1 MNPTPEGHKMD
12 KKRAILVV
20 DDDQY
25 LLSAIGQTLMLNGYR
40 ADLQASPVGAL
51 ESVKKDF
58 YSAVIADIRM
68 PVMDGMQLLAEI
80 GKMDRDLPI
89 IMITGHGD
97 VALAVQAIRAGAY
110 DFLEKPVDEEVLLA
124 SLSRAV
130 ERRRLVLENRQLQ
143 EELSRQSRQSFFR
156 GMVGCHP
163 LMHRLYDV
171 VEIVAKESD
180 PVLLS
185 GETGTGKELV
195 AQAIHQIG
203 RPQGTF
209 VGVNMAALPAEM
221 IESELFGH
229 ERGAFTGAVGV
240 KIGKFEYA
248 REGTI
253 FLDEICSLP
262 FTLQAKLLRVLEE
275 RSFCRLGSNAQLP
288 LQARIISA
296 TNKNLA
302 EEITAGHFRQDLFY
316 RLNVLSIDIPPLR
329 KRKED
334 IPLLVE
340 YFRQEYCRERQQTV
354 PPFTAQQLEKIAVQ
368 DWPGNIRE
376 LRNHVRRA
384 CVLGEP
390 PEESA
395 ESATAAVSAVAVAGE
410 QGQQSLKD
418 YIEQH
423 EKEYIIRVL
432 SERGGK
438 VGACHQVLGLS
449 RKGLYDKINKYSI
462 DLAACKKEE

>member
-209 VGVNMAALPAEM
+209 VGVNMAALPA
-221 IESELFGH
+221 
-229 ERGAFTGAVGV
+229 
-240 KIGKFEYA
+240 
-248 REGTI
+248 
-253 FLDEICSLP
+253 
-262 FTLQAKLLRVLEE
+262 
-275 RSFCRLGSNAQLP
+275 
-288 LQARIISA
+288 
-296 TNKNLA
+296 
-302 EEITAGHFRQDLFY
+302 
-316 RLNVLSIDIPPLR
+316 
-329 KRKED
+329 
-334 IPLLVE
+334 
-340 YFRQEYCRERQQTV
+340 
-354 PPFTAQQLEKIAVQ
+354 
-368 DWPGNIRE
+368 
-376 LRNHVRRA
+376 
-384 CVLGEP
+384 
-390 PEESA
+390 
-395 ESATAAVSAVAVAGE
+395 
-410 QGQQSLKD
+410 
-418 YIEQH
+418 
-423 EKEYIIRVL
+423 
-432 SERGGK
+432 
-438 VGACHQVLGLS
+438 
-449 RKGLYDKINKYSI
+449 
-462 DLAACKKEE
+462 

>member
-1 MNPTPEGHKMD
+1 ME
-12 KKRAILVV
+12 KKSTILVV

-40 ADLQASPVGAL
+40 ADLQASPLAAL
-51 ESVKKDF
+51 ESVKNNACM
-58 YSAVIADIRM
+58 AVIADIRM
-68 PVMDGMQLLAEI
+68 PVMDGMQLLGAI
-80 GKMDRDLPI
+80 GRIDRDLPI

-130 ERRRLVLENRQLQ
+130 EKRRLVLENRQLQ
-143 EELSRQSRQSFFR
+143 EDLARHSRQSFFR

-171 VEIVAKESD
+171 VEMAARAAD

-195 AQAIHQIG
+195 AQAIHQIS
-203 RPQGTF
+203 RPRGTF

-229 ERGAFTGAVGV
+229 ERGAFTGAVAT

-248 REGTI
+248 KDGTL

-262 FTLQAKLLRVLEE
+262 NTLQAKLLRVLEE
-275 RSFCRLGSNAQLP
+275 RSFCRLGSNSQLP

-296 TNKNLA
+296 TNKNLQ
-302 EEITAGHFRQDLFY
+302 EEIAGGQFRQDLFY

-340 YFRQEYCRERQQTV
+340 YFRQEYCRERQQSI
-354 PPFTAQQLEKIAVQ
+354 PPFTAQQLDRITTQ

-376 LRNHVRRA
+376 LRNYVRRA
-384 CVLGEP
+384 CVFGEP
-390 PEESA
+390 PEEAEDAPAFSA
-395 ESATAAVSAVAVAGE
+395 DPGDP
-410 QGQQSLKD
+410 GLQSLKD

-432 SERGGK
+432 SRHGGK
-438 VGACHQVLGLS
+438 VGMCYQVLGLS

>member
-1 MNPTPEGHKMD
+1 MD
-12 KKRAILVV
+12 IKSSILVV

-40 ADLQASPVGAL
+40 ADLQASPLTAL
-51 ESVKKDF
+51 ELAKSNS
-58 YSAVIADIRM
+58 YMAVIADIRM
-68 PVMDGMQLLAEI
+68 PAMDGMQLLAEI
-80 GKMDRDLPI
+80 GKVDRDLPM

-97 VALAVQAIRAGAY
+97 VALAVQAIRTGAY

-124 SLSRAV
+124 SLQRAV
-130 ERRRLVLENRQLQ
+130 EKRRLVLENRKLQ
-143 EELSRQSRQSFFR
+143 EDLARQSRQSFFR

-171 VEIVAKESD
+171 VEMAAKEAD

-203 RPQGTF
+203 SPKGTF

-221 IESELFGH
+221 VESELFGH
-229 ERGAFTGAVGV
+229 ERGAFTGAIATKV
-240 KIGKFEYA
+240 GKFEFA
-248 REGTI
+248 KEGTL

-262 FTLQAKLLRVLEE
+262 LPVQAKLLRVLEE
-275 RSFCRLGSNAQLP
+275 RSFCRLGSNTQLP

-296 TNKNLA
+296 TNKNL
-302 EEITAGHFRQDLFY
+302 EDEIAAGRFRQDLFY

-329 KRKED
+329 KRKDD

-340 YFRQEYCRERQQTV
+340 YFRQEYCRERHQSV
-354 PPFTAQQLEKIAVQ
+354 PPFTVQQLEKICAQ

-384 CVLGEP
+384 CIFGDA
-390 PEESA
+390 PEEQS
-395 ESATAAVSAVAVAGE
+395 TAAEAVTPE
-410 QGQQSLKD
+410 PDGQSLQPLKD
-418 YIEQH
+418 YIERH
-423 EKEYIIRVL
+423 EKEYIIQVL
-432 SERGGK
+432 CKHGGK
-438 VGACHQVLGLS
+438 VGLTHQVLGLS

-462 DLAACKKEE
+462 DLETCKDRQE

>member
-143 EELSRQSRQSFFR
+143 EELARQSRQSFFR

-209 VGVNMAALPAEM
+209 VGVNMAALPA
-221 IESELFGH
+221 
-229 ERGAFTGAVGV
+229 
-240 KIGKFEYA
+240 
-248 REGTI
+248 
-253 FLDEICSLP
+253 
-262 FTLQAKLLRVLEE
+262 
-275 RSFCRLGSNAQLP
+275 
-288 LQARIISA
+288 
-296 TNKNLA
+296 
-302 EEITAGHFRQDLFY
+302 
-316 RLNVLSIDIPPLR
+316 
-329 KRKED
+329 
-334 IPLLVE
+334 
-340 YFRQEYCRERQQTV
+340 
-354 PPFTAQQLEKIAVQ
+354 
-368 DWPGNIRE
+368 
-376 LRNHVRRA
+376 
-384 CVLGEP
+384 
-390 PEESA
+390 
-395 ESATAAVSAVAVAGE
+395 
-410 QGQQSLKD
+410 
-418 YIEQH
+418 
-423 EKEYIIRVL
+423 
-432 SERGGK
+432 
-438 VGACHQVLGLS
+438 
-449 RKGLYDKINKYSI
+449 
-462 DLAACKKEE
+462 

>member
-1 MNPTPEGHKMD
+1 MD
-12 KKRAILVV
+12 KPTILVV

-25 LLSAIGQTLMLNGYR
+25 LLSAIGQTLRLNGYD
-40 ADLQASPVGAL
+40 ADLLANPVKAL
-51 ESVKKDF
+51 EAVKISF
-58 YSAVIADIRM
+58 YMAVIADIRM

-80 GKMDRDLPI
+80 GRMDRDLPV

-130 ERRRLVLENRQLQ
+130 EKRRLVMENRQLQ
-143 EELSRQSRQSFFR
+143 EEISRQCRQSFFR

-171 VEIVAKESD
+171 VEMVGREDD

-203 RPQGTF
+203 RPRGPF

-229 ERGAFTGAVGV
+229 ERGAFTGAVAT

-248 REGTI
+248 RGGTL

-262 FTLQAKLLRVLEE
+262 NTLQAKLLRVLEE
-275 RSFCRLGSNAQLP
+275 KSFCRLGSNTQLP
-288 LQARIISA
+288 LQARIVSA
-296 TNKNLA
+296 TNRNLQ
-302 EEITAGHFRQDLFY
+302 EEIAAGQFRQDLFY

-340 YFRQEYCRERQQTV
+340 YFRQEYCRERQQEV
-354 PPFTAQQLEKIAVQ
+354 PSFTAQQLERIAAQ

-384 CVLGEP
+384 CVFGEP
-390 PEESA
+390 EA
-395 ESATAAVSAVAVAGE
+395 EPATAAVPAAATG
-410 QGQQSLKD
+410 GPDRQSLKD
-418 YIEQH
+418 YIEQQ
-423 EKEYIIRVL
+423 EKEYIIRTL
-432 SERGGK
+432 SAHGGK
-438 VGACHQVLGLS
+438 VGACHQLLGLS
-449 RKGLYDKINKYSI
+449 RKGLYDKINRYSI
-462 DLAACKKEE
+462 DLGAWKKEE

>member
-1 MNPTPEGHKMD
+1 MFADMNPTPEGHKMD

-209 VGVNMAALPAEM
+209 VGVNMAALPA
-221 IESELFGH
+221 
-229 ERGAFTGAVGV
+229 
-240 KIGKFEYA
+240 
-248 REGTI
+248 
-253 FLDEICSLP
+253 
-262 FTLQAKLLRVLEE
+262 
-275 RSFCRLGSNAQLP
+275 
-288 LQARIISA
+288 
-296 TNKNLA
+296 
-302 EEITAGHFRQDLFY
+302 
-316 RLNVLSIDIPPLR
+316 
-329 KRKED
+329 
-334 IPLLVE
+334 
-340 YFRQEYCRERQQTV
+340 
-354 PPFTAQQLEKIAVQ
+354 
-368 DWPGNIRE
+368 
-376 LRNHVRRA
+376 
-384 CVLGEP
+384 
-390 PEESA
+390 
-395 ESATAAVSAVAVAGE
+395 
-410 QGQQSLKD
+410 
-418 YIEQH
+418 
-423 EKEYIIRVL
+423 
-432 SERGGK
+432 
-438 VGACHQVLGLS
+438 
-449 RKGLYDKINKYSI
+449 
-462 DLAACKKEE
+462 

>member
-1 MNPTPEGHKMD
+1 MN
-12 KKRAILVV
+12 KKSTILVV

-25 LLSAIGQTLMLNGYR
+25 LLSAIGQTLMLNGFA
-40 ADLQASPVGAL
+40 ADLQANPFTAL
-51 ESVKKDF
+51 AQVKATA
-58 YSAVIADIRM
+58 YMAVIADIRM
-68 PVMDGMQLLAEI
+68 PGMDGMQLLAEI
-80 GKMDRDLPI
+80 ARFDRDLPI

-124 SLSRAV
+124 SLARAV
-130 ERRRLVLENRQLQ
+130 EKRRLVQENRQLQ
-143 EELSRQSRQSFFR
+143 EDLARQSRQSFFR

-171 VEIVAKESD
+171 VEMVAREAD
-180 PVLLS
+180 PVLIA

-203 RPQGTF
+203 RPKGPF
-209 VGVNMAALPAEM
+209 VGVNMAAIPAEM

-229 ERGAFTGAVGV
+229 ERGAFTGAVAAKV
-240 KIGKFEYA
+240 GKFEYA
-248 REGTI
+248 KDGTI

-275 RSFCRLGSNAQLP
+275 KNFCRLGSNTPLP
-288 LQARIISA
+288 LQGRIISA
-296 TNKNLA
+296 TNRNLDD
-302 EEITAGHFRQDLFY
+302 EIEAGRFRQDLFY

-329 KRKED
+329 MRKED

-340 YFRQEYCRERQQTV
+340 YFRQEYCRERQQHV
-354 PPFTAQQLEKIAVQ
+354 PPFSLPQLDRIAAQ

-376 LRNHVRRA
+376 LRNYVRRA
-384 CVLGEP
+384 CVFGQM
-390 PEESA
+390 PEQPGAPELAA
-395 ESATAAVSAVAVAGE
+395 EAAP
-410 QGQQSLKD
+410 QGPEDTGHKSLKD
-418 YIEQH
+418 YLEQH
-423 EKEYIIRVL
+423 EKQYILRVL
-432 SERGGK
+432 AEHGGK
-438 VGACHQVLGLS
+438 VGNCHQLLGLS

-462 DLAACKKEE
+462 DLGAWKKEE

>member
-1 MNPTPEGHKMD
+1 MKDLTPEIN
-12 KKRAILVV
+12 RSILVV

-25 LLSAIGQTLMLNGYR
+25 LLSAIGQTLMLNGYN
-40 ADLQASPVGAL
+40 ADLQASPLTAL
-51 ESVKKDF
+51 ERVKHSS
-58 YSAVIADIRM
+58 YMAIIADIRM
-68 PVMDGMQLLAEI
+68 PVMDGMQLLAAT
-80 GKMDRDLPI
+80 GAVDRDLPM

-124 SLSRAV
+124 SLQRAV
-130 ERRRLVLENRQLQ
+130 EKRRLILENRKLQ
-143 EELSRQSRQSFFR
+143 EDLARQCHQSFFR

-171 VEIVAKESD
+171 VEMVAKETD

-195 AQAIHQIG
+195 AQAIHQIASPKG
-203 RPQGTF
+203 PF
-209 VGVNMAALPAEM
+209 VGVNMAALPAE
-221 IESELFGH
+221 IVESELFGH
-229 ERGAFTGAVGV
+229 ERGAFTGAVAA

-248 REGTI
+248 REGTL

-262 FTLQAKLLRVLEE
+262 LPIQAKLLRVLEE
-275 RSFCRLGSNAQLP
+275 RSFCRLGSNIQLP

-296 TNKNLA
+296 TNRNLA
-302 EEITAGHFRQDLFY
+302 AEISSGTFRQDLFY

-329 KRKED
+329 KRKDD

-340 YFRQEYCRERQQTV
+340 FFRQEYCREREQSV
-354 PPFTAQQLEKIAVQ
+354 PPFTAQQLEEIGSQ

-376 LRNHVRRA
+376 LRNYVRRI
-384 CVLGEP
+384 CVFGEEP
-390 PEESA
+390 KIETEDSSHLTPDLDEKKLP
-395 ESATAAVSAVAVAGE
+395 
-410 QGQQSLKD
+410 QLRD
-418 YIEQH
+418 YIEPL
-423 EKEYIIRVL
+423 EKEYITRVL
-432 SERGGK
+432 CEHGGK
-438 VGACHQVLGLS
+438 VGLAHQVLGLS

-462 DLAACKKEE
+462 DLDACKDELE